1 MSVKLADIF
10 RMVRNFLF
18 SKANKEFL
26 IFLFF
31 LILSG
36 IFWMMMTLDESY
48 EKELSIPV
56 RIIHVPKDVV
66 LLSGETDTIRVTVR
80 DRGIDIFSY
89 IYNEPRK
96 TLNINFKNYDK
107 GGGQGV
113 VSANDLQQMIAKL
126 FRSSTKVISTNPVKY
141 EYYYN
146 TGAHKRVP
154 VRWSGR
160 VIPEQL
166 YFLSHATYSPD
177 SVTIFASEEKLDSIK
192 TVYTEALNCVGF
204 RDTLTV
210 DCRLR
215 KIDGVKTVPNH
226 AHVTFYTD
234 VLTEESMDGI
244 PVQGINMPKGKVLRT
259 FPAKVKVNFVS
270 GVSVFRKL
278 KPSDFI
284 VIADYNELK
293 SNPSEKCNIYLRRVP
308 DGISRAA
315 LTVNQVDYLIEEE
328 EETE

>member
-89 IYNEPRK
+89 VYNEPRK

-107 GGGQGV
+107 V
-113 VSANDLQQMIAKL
+113 
-126 FRSSTKVISTNPVKY
+126 
-141 EYYYN
+141 
-146 TGAHKRVP
+146 
-154 VRWSGR
+154 
-160 VIPEQL
+160 
-166 YFLSHATYSPD
+166 
-177 SVTIFASEEKLDSIK
+177 
-192 TVYTEALNCVGF
+192 
-204 RDTLTV
+204 
-210 DCRLR
+210 
-215 KIDGVKTVPNH
+215 
-226 AHVTFYTD
+226 
-234 VLTEESMDGI
+234 
-244 PVQGINMPKGKVLRT
+244 
-259 FPAKVKVNFVS
+259 
-270 GVSVFRKL
+270 
-278 KPSDFI
+278 
-284 VIADYNELK
+284 
-293 SNPSEKCNIYLRRVP
+293 
-308 DGISRAA
+308 
-315 LTVNQVDYLIEEE
+315 
-328 EETE
+328 